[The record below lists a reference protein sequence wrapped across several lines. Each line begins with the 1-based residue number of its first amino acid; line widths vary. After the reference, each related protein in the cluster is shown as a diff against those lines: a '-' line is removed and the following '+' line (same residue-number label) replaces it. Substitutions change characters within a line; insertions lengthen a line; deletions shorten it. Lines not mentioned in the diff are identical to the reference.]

1 MAGLERV
8 AFVGLGI
15 MGGPMARNLREA
27 GFELSVYTRTREKA
41 ERFAAEHGA
50 RAAATPAEAA
60 EGADAFITMVPDAP
74 QVEEVLFGDAGAAEA
89 LPMTRWSS
97 TCPRP
102 PPPRRGRSPSGS
114 RRDDF
119 VEAPVSGSKPKAEDG
134 TLTIF
139 AGGEPEAFERAR
151 PLFEAMGELIVHV
164 GPLGHGQMA
173 KLLTN
178 TMGAVNAA
186 VLAEA
191 MRTAKAAGLDE
202 DAFLKVAAGSAG
214 ASGVLN
220 LKGRPMFDERWEPAL
235 FKLEHM
241 LKDVRHTLDE
251 ARALGS
257 SCSCR
262 RSRSASTRAR
272 RTPAT
277 ASRTS
282 RRSTPPSA
290 RPAKVNGDGGHA
302 TPVRAVARRARASAA
317 SCTSGPSSWRLSPA
331 RRSWSGRR
339 RDALRPPR
347 PSTRSR
353 SRGCSA
359 PARSTTA
366 SPGSRAPAPGCAGS
380 TTR

>member
-27 GFELSVYTRTREKA
+27 GFELSVYTRTKEKA

-60 EGADAFITMVPDAP
+60 EGADAFITLVPDAP
-74 QVEEVLFGDAGAAEA
+74 QVEEVLFGDGGAATA
-89 LPMTRWSS
+89 LAEGALVVDMS
-97 TCPRP
+97 TTSPTASRAIAERLSPR
-102 PPPRRGRSPSGS
+102 
-114 RRDDF
+114 DF

-139 AGGEPEAFERAR
+139 GGGEPAAFERAR
-151 PLFEAMGELIVHV
+151 PLFDAMGELIVHV

-178 TMGAVNAA
+178 TMGAVHAA

-191 MRTAKAAGLDE
+191 IRTAKAAGLDE
-202 DAFLKVAAGSAG
+202 DAFLTVAAGSAG

-220 LKGRPMFDERWEPAL
+220 LKGRPMFEERWEPVL

-251 ARALGS
+251 ARALGIELQLP
-257 SCSCR
+257 
-262 RSRSASTRAR
+262 ALAEGFYARA
-272 RTPAT
+272 AD
-277 ASRTS
+277 A
-282 RRSTPPSA
+282 
-290 RPAKVNGDGGHA
+290 GHA
-302 TPVRAVARRARASAA
+302 EEDFAAIYTAFRSPV
-317 SCTSGPSSWRLSPA
+317 
-331 RRSWSGRR
+331 
-339 RDALRPPR
+339 
-347 PSTRSR
+347 
-353 SRGCSA
+353 
-359 PARSTTA
+359 
-366 SPGSRAPAPGCAGS
+366 
-380 TTR
+380 